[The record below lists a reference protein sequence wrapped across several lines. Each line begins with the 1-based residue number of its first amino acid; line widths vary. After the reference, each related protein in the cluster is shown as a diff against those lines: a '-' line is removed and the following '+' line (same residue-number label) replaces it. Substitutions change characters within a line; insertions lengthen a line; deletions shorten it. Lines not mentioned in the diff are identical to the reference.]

1 MVKVSEPSSPQESQM
16 IATAEANQ
24 STAVAADIDA
34 KILEQTTLVAR
45 IADDFKGKDT
55 LLLDMRSLTPLVDYF
70 VVTTAGSNRQMI
82 GIAEEARR
90 VMKLRGV
97 KLYGNEGEEAG
108 SHWLLY
114 DFGDFVL
121 HVFTPE
127 GRDLYRL
134 EDLWADAPRV
144 HWQEP
149 GRPVQSADDHA
160 AIPSVPEDDEDES
173 FTLES

>member
-1 MVKVSEPSSPQESQM
+1 MLKVSEPSSHEDPQM
-16 IATAEANQ
+16 IATAEAPQ
-24 STAVAADIDA
+24 SIHADAEVDA
-34 KILEQTTLVAR
+34 KILELSILVAR

-55 LLLDMRSLTPLVDYF
+55 LLLDMRAITPLVDYF
-70 VVTTAGSNRQMI
+70 IITTANSNRQMI
-82 GIAEEARR
+82 GIAEEVRR

-97 KLYGNEGEEAG
+97 KIYGWEGEDAG

-134 EDLWADAPRV
+134 EELWTDAPRI

-149 GRPVQSADDHA
+149 GRVVEQSVEATPETEPVDD
-160 AIPSVPEDDEDES
+160 DES
-173 FTLES
+173 FTLEG